1 MKTFIYRYILWSTL
15 LLSSQFLCAQDKFIL
30 TAGAGIPEML
40 NVGARI
46 QLSNLQW
53 GLSIGTAAGPD
64 ASRSIATDLLVP
76 IAGTS
81 KFTSRP
87 PTYFKLGI
95 ALSRFENDV
104 KIEKYTLLY
113 VRVGREMYLSERFG
127 FFLDGGLLVTAMD
140 DIVYK
145 EPRGFSWLVIEFPTP
160 LVLPSA
166 SVGMF
171 VRI

>member
-15 LLSSQFLCAQDKFIL
+15 LISSQLLCAQDKFIL

-40 NVGARI
+40 NVGARF
-46 QLSNLQW
+46 QLSNIQW
-53 GLSIGTAAGPD
+53 GMSLGTAAGSD
-64 ASRSIATDLLVP
+64 DSRSITTDISVP

-81 KFTSRP
+81 KFTSRL

-95 ALSRFENDV
+95 AFSRFENDV
-104 KIEKYTLLY
+104 KIEKYTLLFT
-113 VRVGREMYLSERFG
+113 RVGREMYVSENVG
-127 FFLDGGLLVTAMD
+127 FFADAGILITINDEV
-140 DIVYK
+140 VYK
-145 EPRGFSWLVIEFPTP
+145 EPRSFSWFSFDFPTP
-160 LVLPSA
+160 IMLPSA